1 MNRTYYVKAKR
12 NGGVTL
18 GSMFRSAWPLANRG
32 PGKAFS
38 AQPCDSIV
46 TRKGKPLT
54 PCEIG
59 PGAAALQLR
68 GAMQGQQYN
77 SSIQLSVLVLF
88 AGMLG
93 LLTWGPSR
101 LAVPSRGA
109 RDLEGQLRN
118 AREGSKPSGCCQF
131 ETLVL
136 ADRGDKLRR
145 TNISRRL
152 LVADV
157 ST

>member
-68 GAMQGQQYN
+68 GAMQGQHTTAA
-77 SSIQLSVLVLF
+77 SSCPFWYCSP
-88 AGMLG
+88 AC
-93 LLTWGPSR
+93 WG
-101 LAVPSRGA
+101 
-109 RDLEGQLRN
+109 
-118 AREGSKPSGCCQF
+118 C
-131 ETLVL
+131 
-136 ADRGDKLRR
+136 
-145 TNISRRL
+145 
-152 LVADV
+152 
-157 ST
+157 